1 MNYNYFKYAIEQEL
15 ERVANHIVNY
25 YQQEETTLGANIGEM
40 LFLETTAKWQWR
52 KDHDIGMVEVDI
64 LSCITKIMLGE
75 NYFEVDTTED
85 LHYIVIN
92 EEIDL

>member
-15 ERVANHIVNY
+15 ERVSNHIVNY
-25 YQQEETTLGANIGEM
+25 YQQEETTFRANIGEM
-40 LFLETTAKWQWR
+40 LVLETTAKWQWR

-64 LSCITKIMLGE
+64 LGCTTRIMLGE
-75 NYFEVDTTED
+75 SYFEVDTTED